1 MKYIITESQYV
12 LLSESL
18 SPEVR
23 RRLPFKNMM
32 NDLEYGILDEMD
44 VCGDYDGIGDFIGDA
59 CDMLVEMYHDYFV
72 NDFDYVLKP
81 KDKDSLYNYFV
92 DKFGNYLEKYFKDRK
107 NKCS

>member
-44 VCGDYDGIGDFIGDA
+44 VCEYDDIGEFVSNA
-59 CDMLVEMYHDYFV
+59 CDSLV
-72 NDFDYVLKP
+72 DFDYVLKP
-81 KDKDSLYNYFV
+81 EEKDSLYYYFV
-92 DKFGNYLEKYFKDRK
+92 DKFGNYLVKYHK
-107 NKCS
+107 NKCA

>member
-44 VCGDYDGIGDFIGDA
+44 VCEYDDIGEFVSNA
-59 CDMLVEMYHDYFV
+59 CDSLVEMYHDYFV

-81 KDKDSLYNYFV
+81 EEKDSLYYYFV
-92 DKFGNYLEKYFKDRK
+92 DKFVNYLVKYHK
-107 NKCS
+107 NKCA

>member
-1 MKYIITESQYV
+1 MKYIITESQHV
-12 LLSESL
+12 LLTESL

-32 NDLEYGILDEMD
+32 NDLEWGILEDMNDLCE
-44 VCGDYDGIGDFIGDA
+44 YDDIGEFVSNA
-59 CDMLVEMYHDYFV
+59 CDSLVEMYHDYFV

-92 DKFGNYLEKYFKDRK
+92 DKFGDYLVKYHK
-107 NKCS
+107 NRCA